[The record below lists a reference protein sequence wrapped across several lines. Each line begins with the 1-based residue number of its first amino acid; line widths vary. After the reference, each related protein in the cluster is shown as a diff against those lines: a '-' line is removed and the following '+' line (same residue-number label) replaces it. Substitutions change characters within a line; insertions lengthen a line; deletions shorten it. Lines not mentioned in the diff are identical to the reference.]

1 MWKLK
6 LNMNHIGFYVVCLL
20 IVCLLFG
27 DAKSRQSLAITKEK
41 AASLDYDE
49 WPSSY
54 GNMIDVPGTR
64 IRVVWILH
72 DYVPF
77 VNAGSEICAHTIN
90 THLLKKPYLYD
101 VWVGVPGYPNKTY
114 EGVRCFNLYDTNT
127 LFEVLKHSHIV
138 MSHSYYYRQQVM
150 WISKKFGVPFVEWIH
165 TDNYVRAVGTNW
177 YDSKIKGRQWTVFN
191 SESLKASRPDLP
203 RNSIRIVRPPVDYR
217 DYCLDVKTPEETQ
230 DNKDTPEPPKEQKET
245 FGRKGYITLSNVNEN
260 KGGKLLIQLAKA
272 MPECEFLGIKG
283 GYRKQLIDTS
293 LPNLRYI
300 EHTTQIKDVYAQTW
314 VLIMPS
320 KEETWGRT
328 AVEAMSSGIP
338 IIVSPTPGL
347 KECCGD
353 AALYC
358 DRQDLS
364 IWVKTIRKLK
374 DDKEFYNQRS
384 ALALQRARAL
394 DPTEE
399 LNQLEHWIQ
408 NDVLKSAVHT
418 NRDCSSWEQSML
430 FR

>member
-1 MWKLK
+1 MWSR
-6 LNMNHIGFYVVCLL
+6 IGFYIISLL

-27 DAKSRQSLAITKEK
+27 DANPRQSLNISHEK
-41 AASLDYDE
+41 AAALDYDN
-49 WPSSY
+49 WPASV
-54 GNMIDVPGTR
+54 GGTAIDVPGTR

-77 VNAGSEICAHTIN
+77 VNAGSEICAHTMN
-90 THLLKKPYLYD
+90 RHLLKKPYLYD
-101 VWVGVPGYPNKTY
+101 VWVGAPGYPNKTY
-114 EGVRCFNLYDTNT
+114 EGVRCFNLYDTHT
-127 LFEVLKHSHIV
+127 LFDVLKHAHIL
-138 MSHSYYYRQQVM
+138 MSHSYYYRQQAL
-150 WISKKFGVPFVEWIH
+150 WISKTFGVPFVEWIH
-165 TDNYVRAVGTNW
+165 TDNYVRAVGPQW
-177 YDSKIKGRQWTVFN
+177 YDTKIKGRQWTVFN

-203 RNSIRIVRPPVDYR
+203 RESIRIVRPPVDYR
-217 DYCLDVKTPEETQ
+217 DYCLDAQIHEEP
-230 DNKDTPEPPKEQKET
+230 DKEQKTKTKTNTNTNTKTKET

-260 KGGKLLIQLAKA
+260 KGGQLLIQLAKA

-283 GYRKQLIDTS
+283 GYRKQITDTS

-358 DRQDLS
+358 ERTDLRHW
-364 IWVKTIRKLK
+364 IQTIRKLK

-384 ALALQRARAL
+384 ALSLQRARAL

-399 LNQLEHWIQ
+399 LNNLEHWIQ
-408 NDVLKSAVHT
+408 HDVLKSAVHT
-418 NRDCSSWEQSML
+418 DRACSSWEQSML